1 MAQAVLNQRSE
12 SNLESVI
19 LGMSDHQMTGEGR
32 FALMPGKLSHFL
44 EGGYSLGSAVPRP
57 STDSEH
63 GLDRYHIVLI
73 PQDMASVRAAK
84 PFSPK
89 ASTDGLLVLT
99 WKELVSR
106 VRMELN
112 DPPPAPKTNPNVV
125 EFGTIRVDYSAIEV
139 RRSNRPVRLSAM
151 EFKALKFFLS
161 NPNRVIS
168 RDELLNEVWGYN
180 NYPCTR
186 TVDNHVLRLRQKL
199 EPDFS
204 NPIYIRTVFG
214 FGYRF
219 TPAGEDFEK
228 SRMEETRRS

>member
-12 SNLESVI
+12 SNLESAV
-19 LGMSDHQMTGEGR
+19 LGMSNHKTAGADR
-32 FALMPGKLSHFL
+32 FDITPGKLSHFL
-44 EGGYSLGSAVPRP
+44 EGGYSLGASSQRAAADPMLA
-57 STDSEH
+57 
-63 GLDRYHIVLI
+63 LDRYHIVLI
-73 PQDMASVRAAK
+73 PQDIASGRAVK
-84 PFSPK
+84 PFTQK
-89 ASTDGLLVLT
+89 ASTDGLMVLT

-106 VRMELN
+106 VRMEL
-112 DPPPAPKTNPNVV
+112 DDTTPAPKTNPNVV
-125 EFGTIRVDYSAIEV
+125 EFGTICVDYEAIEV

-151 EFKALKFFLS
+151 EFKALKFFLA

-204 NPIYIRTVFG
+204 NPIYLRTVFG

-219 TPAGEDFEK
+219 TPAGEDLET
-228 SRMEETRRS
+228 SRVENPRRS